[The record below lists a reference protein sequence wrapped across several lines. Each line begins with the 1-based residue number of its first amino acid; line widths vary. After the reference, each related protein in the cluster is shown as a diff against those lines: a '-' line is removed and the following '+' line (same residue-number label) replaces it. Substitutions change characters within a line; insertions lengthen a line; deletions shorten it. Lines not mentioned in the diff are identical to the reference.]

1 MELDRKITSVLDEIA
16 ITLAEPG
23 SDFKKKTTKTG
34 LVIQPYLE
42 KYDEISA
49 KMINLANLYE

>member
-23 SDFKKKTTKTG
+23 SDFKKKTVKTG
-34 LVIQPYLE
+34 LIIQPCLE
-42 KYDEISA
+42 KYDQISA
-49 KMINLANLYE
+49 KMINLANLY